1 MKITFISIYSSIKS
15 TSLRTLSAILKS
27 KGYDVQ
33 LIFMKRRSTE
43 KYKENEILELIE
55 LIKGTQL
62 VGLSVMT
69 NYFDNAVQ
77 LTKSIK
83 ESLSVPVIWGGIH
96 ATVRPEESLEYAD
109 IVSIGY
115 ADESIL
121 ELADKIRNGINYTDV
136 AGMWFNLNGKIIK
149 NKLRPYPNNLDDIP
163 FQDYDYKSHH
173 ILTEKGILTLT
184 EEFMDCLLNG
194 EYMTQPTR
202 GCPFACTY
210 CCNNAYIKIFPE
222 EKPHFKKRS
231 IDNVIVELKWV
242 KKNLPFVRYINFND
256 DAFLFYTEKEIEY
269 FAHRFKNEVDIPLS
283 IGGTTPTSLTYN
295 KIKLLVEGGLTGI
308 RPGIQTE
315 SEIIKK
321 LYKRNYSRD
330 KTLQMVNLIHQ
341 FKTQIPLP
349 RYDII
354 VNNPW
359 EKDEDLI
366 ETLMFLAKV
375 PVPFELNMFS
385 LNFYPGT
392 ELYEKAKQDGLIKD
406 DLNDVYRVSY
416 NVKAD
421 GLSGGLINE
430 SYFNNL
436 FYLVYVYALNGIKIS
451 EKQMKTLTDIKNNKF
466 KAKGLYFFMKLKA
479 RYLLTKRYIKDSADK
494 TTRYK
499 TELIQLLKPDNLD

>member
-1 MKITFISIYSSIKS
+1 MRIAFVSIYSSIKS
-15 TSLRTLSAILKS
+15 TSLRTLSAILKQ
-27 KGYDVQ
+27 KGYEVQ
-33 LIFMKRRSTE
+33 LIFMKKRSTE
-43 KYKENEILELIE
+43 SYKNNEVDQLIDI
-55 LIKGTQL
+55 IKGAHL

-69 NYFDNAVQ
+69 NYFDNAIQ
-77 LTKSIK
+77 LTKAVQEK
-83 ESLSVPVIWGGIH
+83 LAVPVIWGGVH
-96 ATVRPEESLEYAD
+96 ATVRPDESLGFAD

-115 ADESIL
+115 ADESIV
-121 ELADKIRNGINYTDV
+121 ELVDKMNTGLNYTDV
-136 AGMWFNLNGKIIK
+136 DGMWFKKDGKIIK
-149 NKLRPYPNNLDDIP
+149 NKLRPYPANLDNIP

-173 ILTEKGILTLT
+173 ILTEKGILPMS
-184 EEFMDCLLNG
+184 EEFMDVLLDG

-210 CCNNAYIKIFPE
+210 CCNNAFIKIFPQ

-231 IDNVIVELKWV
+231 INNVIDELKWV
-242 KKNLPFVRYINFND
+242 KKNLPFIRLVNFND
-256 DAFLFYTEKEIEY
+256 DAFLFYTEKEIEDFSIQY
-269 FAHRFKNEVDIPLS
+269 KNEINIPLS

-295 KIKLLVEGGLTGI
+295 KLKLLVDGGLKGV

-321 LYKRNYSRD
+321 LYKRNYSRE

-341 FKTQIPLP
+341 FKDKIPLP

-366 ETLMFLAKV
+366 ETLMFLSQV

-451 EKQMKTLTDIKNNKF
+451 EKQMKTLTDIKTNKF
-466 KAKGLYFFMKLKA
+466 KAKFLYFFMKLKA
-479 RYLLTKRYIKDSADK
+479 RWLLTKKYIKLSAEK
-494 TTRYK
+494 TQRYK
-499 TELIQLLKPDNLD
+499 PELIQLLRPDNLD